1 MTLVKFTCL
10 LANAPSSLSHYF
22 LLTPVN
28 LNEYTWLKQSWI
40 EKLWVERGKRSLPSA
55 FIALYLWPQYL
66 LLLWWDSEEDNFK
79 KHRHPQSQVLQ
90 IDWWRRNFLL
100 ILSSSSLSCRE
111 ENLNKITNSTCLPI
125 RFFWIK
131 LTGLTVLQWKLVS
144 YWQGED

>member
-66 LLLWWDSEEDNFK
+66 PLLWWDSEEDNFK

-144 YWQGED
+144 CWQGED